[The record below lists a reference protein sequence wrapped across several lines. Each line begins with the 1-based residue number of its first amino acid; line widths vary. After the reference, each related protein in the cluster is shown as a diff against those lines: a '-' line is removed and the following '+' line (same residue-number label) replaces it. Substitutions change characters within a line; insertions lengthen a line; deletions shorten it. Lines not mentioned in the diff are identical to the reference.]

1 MTHFSPVTSRS
12 SLVRIENT
20 IDAWN
25 SVTYKFESGATT
37 TFQSACDMPSGSDTH
52 DAIIFGTKGYIT
64 VQNFF
69 MTQNAQVHVYKSE
82 GGGENDIVENINIP
96 FAANG
101 YEYEM
106 IETTSCILEGKTES
120 AVHPHSHSL
129 ELCKMMDDLRGD
141 WGMKYPFEKN

>member
-1 MTHFSPVTSRS
+1 MKIKVGDQ
-12 SLVRIENT
+12 V
-20 IDAWN
+20 
-25 SVTYKFESGATT
+25 K
-37 TFQSACDMPSGSDTH
+37 
-52 DAIIFGTKGYIT
+52 IIAGKDRNKTGKVIKT
-64 VQNFF
+64 LRKEDKV
-69 MTQNAQVHVYKSE
+69 
-82 GGGENDIVENINIP
+82 IVENINIP